1 MEVQFKEKRMKM
13 KRNILAVGPKEM
25 TRRQML
31 AGGVIGLGGLAFG
44 AGGAGAAGEQEMA
57 KTPRSEANKLRTT
70 IHQEVDFHAAP
81 ERIYNALLDAKQFAA
96 LTSLAAEIHR
106 EAGGQ
111 FSTFGG
117 IIVGRNLELL
127 ANQRIVQAWRVSYWE
142 PGAYSI
148 VKFELK
154 AQGAGTKVILDHRG
168 FPDGEFES
176 LDAGW
181 KPRYWEPL
189 AKYLAQNA

>member
-1 MEVQFKEKRMKM
+1 MMT
-13 KRNILAVGPKEM
+13 RNIRSVGRSER
-25 TRRQML
+25 TRRQVL
-31 AGGVIGLGGLAFG
+31 TGGAMTLGGLALG
-44 AGGAGAAGEQEMA
+44 AGRARAACEQEMA
-57 KTPRSEANKLRTT
+57 KTPSSDANKLRTT
-70 IHQEVDFHAAP
+70 IHQEVEFHAAA
-81 ERIYNALLDAKQFAA
+81 ERIYNALLDSKQFAA
-96 LTSLAAEIHR
+96 LTGLAAEIHR
-106 EAGGQ
+106 EVGGE

-117 IIVGRNLELL
+117 IIVGRNLELV

-142 PGAYSI
+142 PGAYSV

-154 AQGAGTKVILDHRG
+154 AQGAGTKVTLDHRG

-189 AKYLAQNA
+189 AKYLAQKG

>member
-1 MEVQFKEKRMKM
+1 MTM
-13 KRNILAVGPKEM
+13 KRNIRAVGPKEM

-31 AGGVIGLGGLAFG
+31 AGGVIGLAGLALG
-44 AGGAGAAGEQEMA
+44 AGPARAAGEQEVA
-57 KTPRSEANKLRTT
+57 KTPSSEANKLRTT
-70 IHQEVDFHAAP
+70 IHQEVEFHAAP
-81 ERIYNALLDAKQFAA
+81 ERIYNALLDSKQFAA
-96 LTSLAAEIHR
+96 LTGLAAEIHR

-117 IIVGRNLELL
+117 IIVGRNLELV
-127 ANQRIVQAWRVSYWE
+127 ANQRIVQAWRVSYWN

-189 AKYLAQNA
+189 AKYLAQNG